1 MPAEKESIS
10 SIILYIHREIH
21 LHVELNDGRQAPHST
36 NAEPKHAGSG
46 RVPGG
51 ASWCPAVI
59 YNTLTISWPPVLSTA
74 FARPAFSPIRR
85 RVASAHQNRISNSP
99 TRQPSQPH
107 RPETTLICV
116 RPPTIGTHI
125 QDEDLRRHIL
135 GPEDLPWKGTM
146 NSSPRTVGDGWEP
159 SETAKRRNDRT
170 KRSRVAG
177 SQARLVFA
185 TAMKERALEEIR
197 RKKDIW

>member
-1 MPAEKESIS
+1 MDAKHFTQYGRSEACQALLDPAGTSC
-10 SIILYIHREIH
+10 LPA
-21 LHVELNDGRQAPHST
+21 APPKCT
-36 NAEPKHAGSG
+36 NNFLASCP
-46 RVPGG
+46 VP
-51 ASWCPAVI
+51 
-59 YNTLTISWPPVLSTA
+59 A

-146 NSSPRTVGDGWEP
+146 NSSRAADGWMGAP
-159 SETAKRRNDRT
+159 GGCKRRNERAKSRVVVIGAQFVTATAVEEGTFRRKGKKTLDRGT
-170 KRSRVAG
+170 KR
-177 SQARLVFA
+177 
-185 TAMKERALEEIR
+185 
-197 RKKDIW
+197 